1 MKSLVLLS
9 LLVSAVAGKMA
20 RLKFVVH
27 GKRKLSMGLQQFLPL
42 IPANFIPVSSPSDIT
57 ITCFSGTFRL
67 LLMYSAINSSRGG
80 KRGGGE
86 EERGGVNFIFIHEPS
101 LCSPTYAHGTR
112 TTRGVQS
119 QTRRDWVQHHGQ
131 LLGARTRVAPG

>member
-1 MKSLVLLS
+1 
-9 LLVSAVAGKMA
+9 MA

-42 IPANFIPVSSPSDIT
+42 IPSSQSDANFIPVSSPSDIT

-80 KRGGGE
+80 KRGGRE

-101 LCSPTYAHGTR
+101 LCSPTYAHGTC
-112 TTRGVQS
+112 THNTRGPES
-119 QTRRDWVQHHGQ
+119 DETR
-131 LLGARTRVAPG
+131 LGSAPRTAPG